1 MGSAVEVP
9 ERVGGESWEEFC
21 ARVDAAVAGYLR
33 GVPAR
38 VRYKNWCVT
47 LDTNVVPAGAAAAV
61 VTRMRAPYATRG
73 AFRFKLQRRDLLDA
87 LARCIGIH
95 TSETGQTEFDREFV
109 VRSEDDARVRRLFED
124 EAIRRLIQSQPAIN
138 LEARGGDGPF
148 GATLPEGVD
157 ELVLRAPGFVTDA
170 ARLRKLFALF
180 ALILDR
186 LCAIDSAREDEPGVS
201 L

>member
-9 ERVGGESWEEFC
+9 ERVGEESWEEFC
-21 ARVDAAVAGYLR
+21 ARVDGAVAGYLR

-38 VRYKNWCVT
+38 VRYKNWCVM

-87 LARCIGIH
+87 LARRLRVH
-95 TSETGQTEFDREFV
+95 TSETGQTDFDRKFV
-109 VRSEDDARVRRLFED
+109 VRSEDDARVRSLFED
-124 EAIRRLIQSQPAIN
+124 PAIRGLIQSQPAIN

-148 GATLPEGVD
+148 GASLPEGVD
-157 ELVLRAPGFVTDA
+157 ELVLRAPGFLTDA

-186 LCAIDSAREDEPGVS
+186 LCAMDSACTDEPGVS

>member
-21 ARVDAAVAGYLR
+21 ARVDGAVAGYLR
-33 GVPAR
+33 GIPAR

-61 VTRMRAPYATRG
+61 VTRMRAPYASRG

-87 LARCIGIH
+87 LARRLRIH
-95 TSETGQTEFDREFV
+95 ASETGQTDFDREFV
-109 VRSEDDARVRRLFED
+109 VRSEDDARVRSLFED
-124 EAIRRLIQSQPAIN
+124 PAIRGLIQSQPAIN

-157 ELVLRAPGFVTDA
+157 ELVLRAPGFVTDPA
-170 ARLRKLFALF
+170 QLRKLFALF

-186 LCAIDSAREDEPGVS
+186 LCAMDSACEDEPGVS

>member
-1 MGSAVEVP
+1 MSSAGEIP
-9 ERVGGESWEEFC
+9 ERVGAESREDFC

-61 VTRMRAPYATRG
+61 VTRMRAPYAARG

-87 LARCIGIH
+87 LARRLRIH
-95 TSETGQTEFDREFV
+95 TSETGQTDFDREYV
-109 VRSEDDARVRRLFED
+109 VRSEDDARVRSLFED
-124 EAIRRLIQSQPAIN
+124 PAIRRLIQSQPAIN
-138 LEARGGDGPF
+138 LEARGDDGPF
-148 GATLPEGVD
+148 GAALPEGVD
-157 ELVLRAPGFVTDA
+157 ELVLRAPGFLTDA
-170 ARLRKLFALF
+170 AQLRRLFALF
-180 ALILDR
+180 ALLLDR
-186 LCAIDSAREDEPGVS
+186 LCAIASAREDEPGVS

>member
-1 MGSAVEVP
+1 MRQAEVP
-9 ERVGGESWEEFC
+9 PRVGEESWEEFC

-61 VTRMRAPYATRG
+61 VTRMRAPYASRG
-73 AFRFKLQRRDLLDA
+73 AFRFKLQRRDFLDA
-87 LARCIGIH
+87 LARRLRIH

-109 VRSEDDARVRRLFED
+109 VRSSSDARVRSLFED
-124 EAIRRLIQSQPAIN
+124 PAIRGLIRSQPAIN

-170 ARLRKLFALF
+170 AQLRKLFALF

-186 LCAIDSAREDEPGVS
+186 LCAMDSARTDEPGVS

>member
-1 MGSAVEVP
+1 MRQVEVP
-9 ERVGGESWEEFC
+9 ERVGEESWGEFC

-38 VRYKNWCVT
+38 VRYKKWCVT

-61 VTRMRAPYATRG
+61 VTRMRAPYASRG

-87 LARCIGIH
+87 LARRLRVH

-124 EAIRRLIQSQPAIN
+124 DAIRRMIQSQPAIN
-138 LEARGGDGPF
+138 LEARGDDGPF
-148 GATLPEGVD
+148 GAALPEGVD
-157 ELVLRAPGFVTDA
+157 ELVLRAPGFLTDA
-170 ARLRKLFALF
+170 AQLRKLFALF

-186 LCAIDSAREDEPGVS
+186 LCAIDSACEDEPGVS

>member
-1 MGSAVEVP
+1 MRQAEVP
-9 ERVGGESWEEFC
+9 ERVGEESWEEFC

-61 VTRMRAPYATRG
+61 VTRMRAPFVGRG
-73 AFRFKLQRRDLLDA
+73 RFHFKLQRRDLLDA
-87 LARCIGIH
+87 LARRLRIH
-95 TSETGQTEFDREFV
+95 SSETGQSDFDREFV
-109 VRSEDDARVRRLFED
+109 VRSENDEAVRRLFD
-124 EAIRRLIQSQPAIN
+124 SADIRRLIQSQPSIN
-138 LEARGGDGPF
+138 LEARAGDGPF
-148 GATLPEGVD
+148 GASLPEGVD

-170 ARLRKLFALF
+170 ERLRRLFALF
-180 ALILDR
+180 ALLLDR
-186 LCAIDSAREDEPGVS
+186 LCETGAACDDEPGVT